1 MESSQKMQVK
11 LGESIKEQYK
21 NGGLLCAPIFVFIVF
36 FIATYIIVE
45 RRSEV
50 IILLAGGIFIQLF
63 LTIKPFIKAIKIKKI
78 KKRIENGETSVE
90 VEQRKI
96 KEFNLVKDT
105 IEDEDGNIIKVVY
118 TTNDEY
124 YYLAGEEDV
133 TLVKVEGKVYA
144 FAINR
149 F

>member
-50 IILLAGGIFIQLF
+50 IILLVGGIFIQFF
-63 LTIKPFIKAIKIKKI
+63 LTIKPFIEAIKIKKL

-96 KEFNLVKDT
+96 KAFNLVKDT
-105 IEDEDGNIIKVVY
+105 IEDEDGNIIKLCIQQMM
-118 TTNDEY
+118 NIIISQ
-124 YYLAGEEDV
+124 
-133 TLVKVEGKVYA
+133 GKMM
-144 FAINR
+144 
-149 F
+149 

>member
-1 MESSQKMQVK
+1 MESSQKIQAK
-11 LGESIKEQYK
+11 LDESIKEQCK
-21 NGGLLCAPIFVFIVF
+21 NGGMLCIPIFIALVFY
-36 FIATYIIVE
+36 IAVYLFVE
-45 RRSEV
+45 RRLGV
-50 IILLAGGIFIQLF
+50 TILMFGGILIQLF
-63 LTIKPFIKAIKIKKI
+63 VVRTPFINALKIKKL

-96 KEFNLVKDT
+96 KAFNLVKDT

-124 YYLAGEEDV
+124 YYLAGEDNV
-133 TLVKVEGKVYA
+133 TLVTVEGKVYA

>member
-50 IILLAGGIFIQLF
+50 IILLVGGIFIQFF
-63 LTIKPFIKAIKIKKI
+63 LTIKH
-78 KKRIENGETSVE
+78 
-90 VEQRKI
+90 
-96 KEFNLVKDT
+96 L
-105 IEDEDGNIIKVVY
+105 
-118 TTNDEY
+118 
-124 YYLAGEEDV
+124 
-133 TLVKVEGKVYA
+133 
-144 FAINR
+144 
-149 F
+149 